1 MSTVSEAVKK
11 SIKKQTEFLPK
22 LLNVSTIPSLRTDE
36 IFTNLLIQ
44 RGRKPVGKVEYTGRR
59 DRLVDYSRVSGTQVK
74 ESQEIYV
81 FGQSMM
87 RVTPNAFFSP
97 EKQESE
103 KVSFVKS
110 CFEIGLM
117 MNYLSPAQETG
128 NFQILCLRI
137 C

>member
-11 SIKKQTEFLPK
+11 SIKRQTEFPPK
-22 LLNVSTIPSLRTDE
+22 LLNVSTIPSLKTDD

-44 RGRKPVGKVEYTGRR
+44 HGRKPVGKVVYRGRR
-59 DRLVDYSRVSGTQVK
+59 DRLVDYSRVSGAKVK
-74 ESQEIYV
+74 ESQEI
-81 FGQSMM
+81 
-87 RVTPNAFFSP
+87 FFRTADDESSP
-97 EKQESE
+97 KRIHSLEKQESE